1 MRPSQVPLVRDHL
14 ELKLVVY
21 LQPVSVGIGL
31 DADFY
36 HWEPTSDGSVYYGPG
51 STTVSHA
58 VLIVG
63 YDMDDLGLP
72 FWIVKNSWGG
82 DKGYININAEVNVG
96 QIGKMGVG
104 GILTNPI
111 FVDAGMYCILY
122 ISFVQVA
129 WLHFC

>member
-1 MRPSQVPLVRDHL
+1 MYSR
-14 ELKLVVY
+14 KKNT
-21 LQPVSVGIGL
+21 I
-31 DADFY
+31 
-36 HWEPTSDGSVYYGPG
+36 
-51 STTVSHA
+51 VSHA

-96 QIGKMGVG
+96 QIG
-104 GILTNPI
+104 NPI

>member
-1 MRPSQVPLVRDHL
+1 
-14 ELKLVVY
+14 
-21 LQPVSVGIGL
+21 
-31 DADFY
+31 
-36 HWEPTSDGSVYYGPG
+36 VYYGPG

-72 FWIVKNSWGG
+72 FWIVKNSWGTRWG

>member
-51 STTVSHA
+51 NTTVSLA
-58 VLIVG
+58 SRRL
-63 YDMDDLGLP
+63 LGTSRLVVVELTLSSSTHLLS
-72 FWIVKNSWGG
+72 FHRLRHM
-82 DKGYININAEVNVG
+82 ALG
-96 QIGKMGVG
+96 QAITK
-104 GILTNPI
+104 P
-111 FVDAGMYCILY
+111 
-122 ISFVQVA
+122 
-129 WLHFC
+129 